1 MATIAQTLARAGT
14 RIRVGAVASR
24 RLPLIPLAI
33 ILAVVVMAAF
43 ADFLSPYS
51 PYEISLPDKAKPP
64 FWVAGGTTN
73 HLLGTDLL
81 GRDLLS
87 RLIFGARVS
96 LLVVGVGLLLGGGIG
111 TTLALVAGYYGGVA
125 DAVIMRLVDATLSL
139 PVILL
144 ALLFT
149 VVLEPSLNNLIY
161 VMGLVLWSYYAR
173 VMRGEV
179 LTWKQRDFVAYARV
193 AGTSS
198 PKIVMR
204 HIFPNV
210 VNTLMVLLTLQTG
223 AVILLEA
230 GLSFLGAGVPPPT
243 PTWGSMVAEGRGY
256 ITSAWWLSLFPGLAI
271 SLMVLS
277 LNLFG
282 DWLRDY
288 LDPKLRQV

>member
-282 DWLRDY
+282 DWLRDH

>member
-125 DAVIMRLVDATLSL
+125 DAVIMRVVDATLSL

-198 PKIVMR
+198 PKIIMR